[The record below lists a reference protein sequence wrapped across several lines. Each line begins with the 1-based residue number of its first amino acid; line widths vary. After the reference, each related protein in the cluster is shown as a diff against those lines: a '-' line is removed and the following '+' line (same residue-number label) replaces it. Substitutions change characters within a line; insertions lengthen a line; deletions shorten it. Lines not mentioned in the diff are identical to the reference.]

1 MQPLKQMDMKKF
13 IVFLAAAIAGIGVL
27 SGCDE
32 VKINEKRL
40 PETARTFIQK
50 NFPHTTILN
59 AEKEREDGVKQ
70 YNVRLAD
77 GTEIE
82 FDARGNWESIECEFS
97 ILPEAA
103 LLPTISGYITENY
116 PGSKAYKIDKKYG
129 GYEVEI
135 TAPSG
140 SPQPGSD
147 IELIFNAF
155 GEFVRE
161 SR

>member
-1 MQPLKQMDMKKF
+1 MKKTM
-13 IVFLAAAIAGIGVL
+13 IYLVSAIAFL
-27 SGCDE
+27 FTFAGCEE
-32 VKINEKRL
+32 VKINENRL
-40 PETARTFIQK
+40 PETARTFIRQ
-50 NFPHTTILN
+50 NFPHTTILS
-59 AEKEREDGVKQ
+59 AEKEKEDGVKQ

-82 FDARGNWESIECEFS
+82 FDAKGNWKSIECEFS
-97 ILPEAA
+97 VLPEAA
-103 LLPTISGYITENY
+103 LLPTISEYIAENY

-155 GEFVRE
+155 GEFVR
-161 SR
+161 

>member
-1 MQPLKQMDMKKF
+1 MDMKKF

-32 VKINEKRL
+32 VKVNEKRL

-161 SR
+161 SK

>member
-1 MQPLKQMDMKKF
+1 MDMKKF

-32 VKINEKRL
+32 VKIKEKRL

-50 NFPHTTILN
+50 NFPHTNILG

-82 FDARGNWESIECEFS
+82 FDEDGVWTSVDCQLSQVPDGIVPAQILSHLQTYVPGGTKVFSIE
-97 ILPEAA
+97 
-103 LLPTISGYITENY
+103 
-116 PGSKAYKIDKKYG
+116 KKWG
-129 GYEVEI
+129 GYEI
-135 TAPSG
+135 G
-140 SPQPGSD
+140 IQDGRD
-147 IELIFNAF
+147 LIYDAD
-155 GEFVRE
+155 GQFVRE
-161 SR
+161 DR

>member
-1 MQPLKQMDMKKF
+1 MIYL
-13 IVFLAAAIAGIGVL
+13 VSAIAFL
-27 SGCDE
+27 FTFAGCEE
-32 VKINEKRL
+32 VKINENRL
-40 PETARTFIQK
+40 PETARTFIRQ
-50 NFPHTTILN
+50 NFPHTTILS
-59 AEKEREDGVKQ
+59 AEKEKEDGVKQ

-82 FDARGNWESIECEFS
+82 FDAKGNWKSIECEFS
-97 ILPEAA
+97 VLPEAA
-103 LLPTISGYITENY
+103 LLPTISEYIAENY

-155 GEFVRE
+155 GEFVR
-161 SR
+161 

>member
-1 MQPLKQMDMKKF
+1 MKKTM
-13 IVFLAAAIAGIGVL
+13 IYLVSAIAFL
-27 SGCDE
+27 FTFAGCEE
-32 VKINEKRL
+32 VKINENRL
-40 PETARTFIQK
+40 PETARTFIRQ
-50 NFPHTTILN
+50 NFPHTTILS
-59 AEKEREDGVKQ
+59 AEKEKEDGVKQ

-82 FDARGNWESIECEFS
+82 FDAKGNWKSIECEFS
-97 ILPEAA
+97 VLPEAA
-103 LLPTISGYITENY
+103 LLPTISEYIAENY

>member
-1 MQPLKQMDMKKF
+1 MIYL
-13 IVFLAAAIAGIGVL
+13 VSAIAFL
-27 SGCDE
+27 FTFAGCEE
-32 VKINEKRL
+32 VKINENRL
-40 PETARTFIQK
+40 PETARTFIRQH
-50 NFPHTTILN
+50 FPHTTILS
-59 AEKEREDGVKQ
+59 AEKEKEDGVKQ

-82 FDARGNWESIECEFS
+82 FDAKGNWKSIECEFS
-97 ILPEAA
+97 VLPEAA
-103 LLPTISGYITENY
+103 LLPTISEYIAENY

-155 GEFVRE
+155 GEFIRE

>member
-1 MQPLKQMDMKKF
+1 MIYLVSA
-13 IVFLAAAIAGIGVL
+13 IVFLFTFAG
-27 SGCDE
+27 CEE
-32 VKINEKRL
+32 VKINENRL
-40 PETARTFIQK
+40 PETARTFIRQ
-50 NFPHTTILN
+50 NFPHTTILS
-59 AEKEREDGVKQ
+59 AEKEKEDGVKQ

-82 FDARGNWESIECEFS
+82 FDAKGNWKSIECEFS
-97 ILPEAA
+97 VLPEAA
-103 LLPTISGYITENY
+103 LLPTISEYIAENY

-155 GEFVRE
+155 GEFIRE

>member
-1 MQPLKQMDMKKF
+1 MIYL
-13 IVFLAAAIAGIGVL
+13 VSAIAFL
-27 SGCDE
+27 FTFAGCEE
-32 VKINEKRL
+32 VKINENRL
-40 PETARTFIQK
+40 PETARTFIRQ
-50 NFPHTTILN
+50 NFPHTTILS
-59 AEKEREDGVKQ
+59 AEKEKEDGVKQ

-82 FDARGNWESIECEFS
+82 FDAKGNWKSIECEFS
-97 ILPEAA
+97 VLPEAA

-155 GEFVRE
+155 GEFIRE

>member
-1 MQPLKQMDMKKF
+1 MIYL
-13 IVFLAAAIAGIGVL
+13 VSAIAFL
-27 SGCDE
+27 FTFAGCEE
-32 VKINEKRL
+32 VKINENRL
-40 PETARTFIQK
+40 PETARTFIRQ
-50 NFPHTTILN
+50 NFPHTTILS
-59 AEKEREDGVKQ
+59 AEKEKEDGVKQ

-82 FDARGNWESIECEFS
+82 FDAKGNWKSIECEFS
-97 ILPEAA
+97 VLPEAA
-103 LLPTISGYITENY
+103 LLPTISEYIAENY

-155 GEFVRE
+155 GEFIRE

>member
-1 MQPLKQMDMKKF
+1 MIYL
-13 IVFLAAAIAGIGVL
+13 VSAIAFL
-27 SGCDE
+27 FTFAGCEE
-32 VKINEKRL
+32 VKINENRL
-40 PETARTFIQK
+40 PETARTFIRQ
-50 NFPHTTILN
+50 NFPHTTILS
-59 AEKEREDGVKQ
+59 AEKEKEDGVKQ

-82 FDARGNWESIECEFS
+82 FDAKGNWKSIECEFS
-97 ILPEAA
+97 VLPEAA
-103 LLPTISGYITENY
+103 LLPTISEYIAENY

>member
-1 MQPLKQMDMKKF
+1 MDMKKF

-32 VKINEKRL
+32 VKIKEKRL

-50 NFPHTTILN
+50 NFPHTTILS
-59 AEKEREDGVKQ
+59 AEKEKEDGVKQ

-82 FDARGNWESIECEFS
+82 FDAKGNWKSIECEFS
-97 ILPEAA
+97 VLPEAA
-103 LLPTISGYITENY
+103 LLPTISEYIAENY

-147 IELIFNAF
+147 IGLIFNAF

>member
-1 MQPLKQMDMKKF
+1 MDMKKF
-13 IVFLAAAIAGIGVL
+13 IVFLAAAIAGIGFL

-32 VKINEKRL
+32 VKIKEKRL

-50 NFPHTTILN
+50 NFPHTNILG

-82 FDARGNWESIECEFS
+82 FDARGNWKSIECEFS

>member
-1 MQPLKQMDMKKF
+1 MKKF
-13 IVFLAAAIAGIGVL
+13 IVFLTAAVAGIIAL
-27 SGCDE
+27 SGCEE
-32 VKINEKRL
+32 VKINENRL
-40 PETARTFIQK
+40 PETARTFIRQ
-50 NFPHTTILN
+50 NFPHTTILS
-59 AEKEREDGVKQ
+59 AEKEKEDGVKQ

-82 FDARGNWESIECEFS
+82 FDAKGNWKSIECEFS
-97 ILPEAA
+97 VLPEAA
-103 LLPTISGYITENY
+103 LLPTISEYIVENY
-116 PGSKAYKIDKKYG
+116 PGSKAYKIDRKYG

-147 IELIFNAF
+147 IGLIFNAF

>member
-1 MQPLKQMDMKKF
+1 MKKTM
-13 IVFLAAAIAGIGVL
+13 IYLVSAIAFIFTL
-27 SGCDE
+27 AGCEE
-32 VKINEKRL
+32 VKINGNRL
-40 PETARTFIQK
+40 PDTARTFIK
-50 NFPHTTILN
+50 ENFPHTSVLS
-59 AEKEREDGVKQ
+59 AEKEREDGQKQ

-82 FDARGNWESIECEFS
+82 FDAKGNWKSIECEFS
-97 ILPEAA
+97 LLPEAA
-103 LLPTISGYITENY
+103 LLPTISEYIAANY

-135 TAPSG
+135 SAPSG
-140 SPQPGSD
+140 SAPQASSS

>member
-1 MQPLKQMDMKKF
+1 MKKTM
-13 IVFLAAAIAGIGVL
+13 IYLVSAIAFL
-27 SGCDE
+27 FTFAGCEE
-32 VKINEKRL
+32 VKINENRL
-40 PETARTFIQK
+40 PETARTFIRQ
-50 NFPHTTILN
+50 NFPHTTILS
-59 AEKEREDGVKQ
+59 AEKEKEDGVKQ

-82 FDARGNWESIECEFS
+82 FDAKGNWKSIECEFS
-97 ILPEAA
+97 VLPEAA
-103 LLPTISGYITENY
+103 LLPTISEYIAENY

-155 GEFVRE
+155 GEFIRE

>member
-1 MQPLKQMDMKKF
+1 MDMKKF

-32 VKINEKRL
+32 VKIKEKRL

-50 NFPHTTILN
+50 NFPHTNILG

-82 FDARGNWESIECEFS
+82 FDARGNWKSIECEFS

>member
-1 MQPLKQMDMKKF
+1 MKKF

-32 VKINEKRL
+32 VKIKEKRL

-50 NFPHTTILN
+50 NFPHTNILG

-82 FDARGNWESIECEFS
+82 FDARGNWKSIECEFS

-140 SPQPGSD
+140 SPRPGSD

-155 GEFVRE
+155 GEFVR
-161 SR
+161 

>member
-1 MQPLKQMDMKKF
+1 MDMKKF
-13 IVFLAAAIAGIGVL
+13 IVFLAAAIAGIGFL

-32 VKINEKRL
+32 VKIKEKRL

-50 NFPHTTILN
+50 NFPHTNILG

-82 FDARGNWESIECEFS
+82 FDARGNWKSIECEFS

-135 TAPSG
+135 TTPSG

>member
-1 MQPLKQMDMKKF
+1 MDMKKF

-32 VKINEKRL
+32 VKIKEKRL

-50 NFPHTTILN
+50 NFPHTNILG

-82 FDARGNWESIECEFS
+82 FDARGNWKSIECEFS

-147 IELIFNAF
+147 IELMFNAF

>member
-1 MQPLKQMDMKKF
+1 MDMKKF
-13 IVFLAAAIAGIGVL
+13 IVFLTAAVAGIIAL

-32 VKINEKRL
+32 VKIKEKRL

-50 NFPHTTILN
+50 NFPHTNILG

-135 TAPSG
+135 TAPSS

>member
-1 MQPLKQMDMKKF
+1 MIYL
-13 IVFLAAAIAGIGVL
+13 VSAIAFL
-27 SGCDE
+27 FTFAGCEE
-32 VKINEKRL
+32 VKINENRL
-40 PETARTFIQK
+40 PETARTFIRQ
-50 NFPHTTILN
+50 NFPHTTILS
-59 AEKEREDGVKQ
+59 AEKEKEDGVKQ

-82 FDARGNWESIECEFS
+82 FDAKGNWKSIECEFS
-97 ILPEAA
+97 VLPEAA
-103 LLPTISGYITENY
+103 LLPTISEYIAENY
-116 PGSKAYKIDKKYG
+116 PGSKAYKIERKYG

-155 GEFVRE
+155 GEFVR
-161 SR
+161 

>member
-1 MQPLKQMDMKKF
+1 MDMKKF

-50 NFPHTTILN
+50 NFPHTNILG

-82 FDARGNWESIECEFS
+82 FDARGNWKSIECEFS

-147 IELIFNAF
+147 IELMFNAF

>member
-1 MQPLKQMDMKKF
+1 MRMKKF
-13 IVFLAAAIAGIGVL
+13 IVFLTAAVAGIIAL
-27 SGCDE
+27 SGCEE
-32 VKINEKRL
+32 VKINENRL
-40 PETARTFIQK
+40 PETARTFIRQ
-50 NFPHTTILN
+50 NFPHTTILS

-82 FDARGNWESIECEFS
+82 FDAKGNWKSIECEFS
-97 ILPEAA
+97 VLPETA

>member
-1 MQPLKQMDMKKF
+1 MDMKKF

-32 VKINEKRL
+32 VKIKEKRL

-50 NFPHTTILN
+50 NFPHTNILG

-82 FDARGNWESIECEFS
+82 FDAKGNWKSIECEFS

-147 IELIFNAF
+147 IELMFNAF

>member
-1 MQPLKQMDMKKF
+1 MIYL
-13 IVFLAAAIAGIGVL
+13 VSAIAFL
-27 SGCDE
+27 FTFAGCEE
-32 VKINEKRL
+32 VKINENRL
-40 PETARTFIQK
+40 PETARTFIRQ

-155 GEFVRE
+155 GEFIRE

>member
-1 MQPLKQMDMKKF
+1 MKNPLVIM
-13 IVFLAAAIAGIGVL
+13 AAALVCVISLA
-27 SGCDE
+27 GCDE
-32 VKINEKRL
+32 VRIKEKRL
-40 PETARTFIQK
+40 PETARTFISR
-50 NFPHTTILN
+50 NFPHTGVMQ
-59 AEKEREDGVKQ
+59 AEKEREDGTRQ

-82 FDARGNWESIECEFS
+82 FDAKGNWKSIECEFS
-97 ILPEAA
+97 LLPEAA
-103 LLPTISGYITENY
+103 LLPTISEYIAANY
-116 PGSKAYKIDKKYG
+116 PGAKAYKIDKKFG

-135 TAPSG
+135 APAAG
-140 SPQPGSD
+140 QTGTTTD